1 MKNIT
6 KNMVCSLVQ
15 ELVRELAFKMT
26 ALPAS
31 VLEHKTSKNRPRRPD
46 PQGKTGF
53 IKDRF
58 QPPPHTH
65 TQPPRPKEV
74 AEASGFM
81 PCSFA
86 GQTLP
91 RNENMFT
98 RMSHPALVG
107 EGALIQGQTAAL
119 VNS

>member
-1 MKNIT
+1 MKTIT

-26 ALPAS
+26 VLPAS

-46 PQGKTGF
+46 PQGKTGL

-58 QPPPHTH
+58 QPPQHTH
-65 TQPPRPKEV
+65 TLTPLPKEV
-74 AEASGFM
+74 ADASGFM
-81 PCSFA
+81 PCVFE
-86 GQTLP
+86 GQTLT
-91 RNENMFT
+91 RNENMFI